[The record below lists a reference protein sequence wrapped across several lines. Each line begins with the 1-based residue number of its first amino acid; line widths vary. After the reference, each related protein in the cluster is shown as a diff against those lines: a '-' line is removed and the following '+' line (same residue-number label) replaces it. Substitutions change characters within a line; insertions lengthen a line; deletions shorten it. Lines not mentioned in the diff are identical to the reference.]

1 MVGFKDIA
9 VLFTALIPAIS
20 AVPVTEANS
29 VAKYIVTL
37 KRGLSDGDL
46 ADHMQYTRDVHGQS
60 LNRRGKSVHTW
71 DEGVRHNFNVRDHKS
86 YSGKF
91 DLKTVEE
98 IRGHSAVVSVE
109 ESQRVHIWDT
119 TTQTL
124 APWGLGSMSYET
136 DGDFPVESY
145 LYDETAGE
153 DTWAYVIDTGKLS
166 PSSVKQ
172 RPRVANCNDAGIRT
186 SHSEFEGRAVMGKS
200 FIANET
206 EEDLEGHGTHVA
218 GTIGGRTFGV
228 AKKINLI
235 GVKVL
240 DKYGWGEKEDI
251 LSALQWVYD
260 DAKEHNRASKSVINM
275 SLGGLGPDK
284 AGDDM
289 IKALYEEGIL
299 AVVAA
304 GNDGRDASGYSP
316 ASSPYALTVGAIAVN
331 NSRADFSNWGKPVD
345 VFAPGN
351 LIISAGI
358 KGDSSFSYKSGTSMA
373 SPHVAGLA
381 AYLKTLYS
389 LEKPADVI
397 GKIKEIGLKKVVGDP
412 KGSANLLAFNG
423 LGVPLEE

>member
-1 MVGFKDIA
+1 M
-9 VLFTALIPAIS
+9 LFTALIPAIS

-71 DEGVRHNFNVRDHKS
+71 DEGVRRNFNVRDHKS

-124 APWGLGSMSYET
+124 APWGLGSISYET

-153 DTWAYVIDTGKLS
+153 DTWAYVIDT
-166 PSSVKQ
+166 
-172 RPRVANCNDAGIRT
+172 GIRT

-218 GTIGGRTFGV
+218 GTIGGRTLV
-228 AKKINLI
+228 
-235 GVKVL
+235 
-240 DKYGWGEKEDI
+240 
-251 LSALQWVYD
+251 S
-260 DAKEHNRASKSVINM
+260 RRKS
-275 SLGGLGPDK
+275 
-284 AGDDM
+284 
-289 IKALYEEGIL
+289 
-299 AVVAA
+299 
-304 GNDGRDASGYSP
+304 
-316 ASSPYALTVGAIAVN
+316 T
-331 NSRADFSNWGKPVD
+331 
-345 VFAPGN
+345 
-351 LIISAGI
+351 
-358 KGDSSFSYKSGTSMA
+358 
-373 SPHVAGLA
+373 
-381 AYLKTLYS
+381 
-389 LEKPADVI
+389 
-397 GKIKEIGLKKVVGDP
+397 
-412 KGSANLLAFNG
+412 
-423 LGVPLEE
+423 

>member
-1 MVGFKDIA
+1 
-9 VLFTALIPAIS
+9 
-20 AVPVTEANS
+20 
-29 VAKYIVTL
+29 
-37 KRGLSDGDL
+37 
-46 ADHMQYTRDVHGQS
+46 
-60 LNRRGKSVHTW
+60 
-71 DEGVRHNFNVRDHKS
+71 
-86 YSGKF
+86 
-91 DLKTVEE
+91 
-98 IRGHSAVVSVE
+98 
-109 ESQRVHIWDT
+109 
-119 TTQTL
+119 
-124 APWGLGSMSYET
+124 
-136 DGDFPVESY
+136 
-145 LYDETAGE
+145 
-153 DTWAYVIDTGKLS
+153 
-166 PSSVKQ
+166 
-172 RPRVANCNDAGIRT
+172 
-186 SHSEFEGRAVMGKS
+186 MGKS